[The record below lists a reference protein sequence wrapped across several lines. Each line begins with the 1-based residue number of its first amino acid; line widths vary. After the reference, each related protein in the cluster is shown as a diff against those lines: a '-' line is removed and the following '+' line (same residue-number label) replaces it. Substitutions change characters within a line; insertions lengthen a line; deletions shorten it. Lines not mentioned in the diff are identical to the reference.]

1 MSENKITSDLL
12 RGNTDTMILR
22 LWPKLTATATRSSS

>member
-12 RGNTDTMILR
+12 NGHTQQKQLGIFEARTKKFI
-22 LWPKLTATATRSSS
+22 